1 MGSTGAGG
9 AGAVRGTT
17 LKEKKLEG
25 GTPPPDASL
34 TTMMEATLKRSW
46 RGGGGLDAAI
56 LARCS
61 CDFSLFLLLLLLL
74 LLVIVV

>member
-25 GTPPPDASL
+25 GAPPPRCIADNDDGGN
-34 TTMMEATLKRSW
+34 LKKKLEEGW
-46 RGGGGLDAAI
+46 G
-56 LARCS
+56 ARCG
-61 CDFSLFLLLLLLL
+61 DTGALQL
-74 LLVIVV
+74 

>member
-25 GTPPPDASL
+25 GAPPPDASL

-46 RGGGGLDAAI
+46 RRGGG
-56 LARCS
+56 
-61 CDFSLFLLLLLLL
+61 
-74 LLVIVV
+74 